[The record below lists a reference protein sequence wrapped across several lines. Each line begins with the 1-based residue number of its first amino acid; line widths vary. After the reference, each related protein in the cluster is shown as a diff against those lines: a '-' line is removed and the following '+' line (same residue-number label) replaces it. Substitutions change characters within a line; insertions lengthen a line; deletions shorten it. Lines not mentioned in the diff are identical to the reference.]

1 MPKANIQLGTTNPGT
16 GIIGCWSNLDH
27 HINGRPAVEFR
38 CTVCSHAVEA
48 VGVTDASIKSCMVKM
63 RQECPNKSKVTY
75 SRVPQPE
82 KHTIAAVDQYLV
94 DMDHKFMKQSKGNY
108 RVSLG
113 RAMMFV
119 LLSVFNPDQNCWRF
133 MKKGRPVLTKWGT
146 IEELFTFLEQ
156 ARDGD
161 FDGKE

>member
-1 MPKANIQLGTTNPGT
+1 MAKARIRLGDTNADSS
-16 GIIGCWSNLDH
+16 IIGCWSNLDH
-27 HINGRPAVEFR
+27 RINGRPAVRFI
-38 CTVCSHAVEA
+38 CTACNHAVEE
-48 VGVTDASIKSCMVKM
+48 VGVTDASIRRCMHRM
-63 RQECPNKSKVTY
+63 REECPRQSKATY
-75 SRVPQPE
+75 CRPPAPE
-82 KHTIAAVDQYLV
+82 SETLAAVDQYLT
-94 DMDHKFMKQSKGNY
+94 DMDYRFVRQSKGNY

-133 MKKGRPVLTKWGT
+133 MKKGRPVLTEWGT
-146 IEELFTFLEQ
+146 IEEMYAFLEQ